1 MNKESLAV
9 LFLSIAC
16 LTTGQAQTALPN
28 VNVEGQPL
36 GANVA
41 RLVQAMEF
49 LGMPLAKS
57 VGEKLNHAIRDRDAE
72 TIQLSLDP
80 HVLVA
85 VSLNPEVRVKV
96 RRGPAKAVL
105 RQGAYTPFVVK
116 VFNDSTVARPLRVA
130 SPQAGPVY
138 SGASLGILKR
148 QAQAELKVNENV
160 RGEKGRFLSLEMFNS
175 LSLIHI

>member
-9 LFLSIAC
+9 LFLSIVC

-41 RLVQAMEF
+41 RLVQAMGF

-57 VGEKLNHAIRDRDAE
+57 VVEKLNHAIRDRDAE
-72 TIQLSLDP
+72 TIQLILDS

-105 RQGAYTPFVVK
+105 RQGA
-116 VFNDSTVARPLRVA
+116 
-130 SPQAGPVY
+130 
-138 SGASLGILKR
+138 
-148 QAQAELKVNENV
+148 
-160 RGEKGRFLSLEMFNS
+160 
-175 LSLIHI
+175 